1 MSAWTTLDEFVS
13 ASEPGGER
21 DVVARVIKTVEPL
34 RLTRDARDRLGTSV
48 AETVMNAIEH
58 GNHNDPSLLVE
69 TTVRTDGAVV
79 EVLVSDRGGLRALP
93 EQPEIPDLDAKLEGL
108 QRPRG
113 WGLFLVRSMV
123 DSMDVVADP
132 DDPSR
137 HTARLRM
144 AVVSEPDP
152 AASDD
157 GERAPNQNPPAQEGP
172 RHAEHV

>member
-1 MSAWTTLDEFVS
+1 MTTWHTLAEFES

-21 DVVARVIKTVEPL
+21 DVVARVIDSVSAL
-34 RLTRDARDRLGTSV
+34 RLTRDARDRLGTAVS
-48 AETVMNAIEH
+48 ETVMNAIEH
-58 GNHNDPSLLVE
+58 GNHNNPKLAVE
-69 TTVRTDGAVV
+69 TTVRTDGDTI
-79 EVLVSDRGGLRALP
+79 EVLVSDRGGLRELP
-93 EQPEIPDLDAKLEGL
+93 DHPEIPDLDAKLEGL

-132 DDPSR
+132 DDASR

-144 AVVSEPDP
+144 TVVAEDETDP
-152 AASDD
+152 
-157 GERAPNQNPPAQEGP
+157 PHHPPAQEGP

>member
-1 MSAWTTLDEFVS
+1 MTEWRTLGDFTS

-21 DVVARVIKTVEPL
+21 DVVARVIDTVAPL
-34 RLTRDARDRLGTSV
+34 HLTRDARDRLGTAV

-58 GNHNDPSLLVE
+58 GNHNDPSLRVE
-69 TTVRTDGAVV
+69 TTVRTDGATI
-79 EVLVSDRGGLRALP
+79 EVLVSDRGGLRELP
-93 EQPEIPDLDAKLEGL
+93 GQPEIPDLDAKLEGL

-132 DDPSR
+132 DDASR

-144 AVVSEPDP
+144 TVVSEPDN
-152 AASDD
+152 AGA
-157 GERAPNQNPPAQEGP
+157 RHQNPPAQEGP

>member
-1 MSAWTTLDEFVS
+1 VSEWRVLAQIES

-21 DVVARVIKTVEPL
+21 AVVAEVVAAVAPL
-34 RLTRDARDRLGTSV
+34 HLTRDACDRLGTAV

-58 GNHNDPSLLVE
+58 GNHNDPALLVE
-69 TTVRTDGAVV
+69 TTVRTDGTTV

-93 EQPEIPDLDAKLEGL
+93 EHPEIPDLDAKLEGL

-137 HTARLRM
+137 HTARLRLS
-144 AVVSEPDP
+144 VVADPP
-152 AASDD
+152 AA
-157 GERAPNQNPPAQEGP
+157 GGPEGTEGT
-172 RHAEHV
+172 RHAQRV

>member
-1 MSAWTTLDEFVS
+1 VTGWRTLAAFES

-21 DVVARVIKTVEPL
+21 DVVARVIEAVAPL
-34 RLTRDARDRLGTSV
+34 HLTRDACDRLGTAV

-58 GNHNDPSLLVE
+58 GNHNDPALSVE
-69 TTVRTDGAVV
+69 TTVRTDGGTV
-79 EVLVSDRGGLRALP
+79 EVLVSDRGGLRELP
-93 EQPEIPDLDAKLEGL
+93 EHPEIPDLDAKLEGL

-132 DDPSR
+132 DDPTR

-144 AVVSEPDP
+144 TVVADGITVTDGAAEPPDH
-152 AASDD
+152 
-157 GERAPNQNPPAQEGP
+157 PPAQEGP

>member
-1 MSAWTTLDEFVS
+1 MTAWRTLDAFAS

-21 DVVARVIKTVEPL
+21 DVVNRVLDAIVPL
-34 RLTRDARDRLGTSV
+34 HLAPDACDRLGTAV

-58 GNHNDPSLLVE
+58 GNHNDPALEVE
-69 TTVRTDGAVV
+69 TTVRTDGACV
-79 EVLVSDRGGLRALP
+79 EVLVSDMGGLRELP
-93 EQPEIPDLDAKLEGL
+93 ENPEIPDLDAKLEGL

-123 DSMDVVADP
+123 DEMDVVADP

-144 AVVSEPDP
+144 NV
-152 AASDD
+152 
-157 GERAPNQNPPAQEGP
+157 APNQPPTQEGP

>member
-1 MSAWTTLDEFVS
+1 MLEA
-13 ASEPGGER
+13 
-21 DVVARVIKTVEPL
+21 VEPL
-34 RLTRDARDRLGTSV
+34 HLTRDARDRLSTAV

-58 GNHNDPSLLVE
+58 GNHNDPALDVE
-69 TTVRTDGAVV
+69 TTVRTDGSTV

-93 EQPEIPDLDAKLEGL
+93 DHPEIPDLDAKLAGL

-123 DSMDVVADP
+123 DAMDVVADP

-137 HTARLRM
+137 HTARLRL
-144 AVVSEPDP
+144 AVATDVHDE
-152 AASDD
+152 
-157 GERAPNQNPPAQEGP
+157 EGP